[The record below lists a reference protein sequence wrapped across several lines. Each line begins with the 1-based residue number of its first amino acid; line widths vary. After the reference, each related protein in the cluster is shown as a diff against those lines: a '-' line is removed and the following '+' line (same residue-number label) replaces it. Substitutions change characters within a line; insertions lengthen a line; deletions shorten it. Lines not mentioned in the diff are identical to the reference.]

1 MVLVNFLMHCAKWSW
16 RNCLSSPAA
25 DASLTPAD
33 SWRPGTRSQLES
45 IYWWSG
51 WHFDFHWCKWK
62 WTISHPCSVT
72 GFPGNSADKESASKA
87 GDSGSIPGSGSSPG
101 EGIGYPLQYSWVSL
115 VAQTVKNPPAMW
127 KTWALRSLGWENPLE
142 EEMATHSSILAWRI
156 PWTERSLEGYSPWG
170 HQELDVIEW
179 ADKRAILQDTSFP
192 RFFILQF
199 CWQDYVLGNDRKW
212 NRSTKQE
219 GWTCGG

>member
-1 MVLVNFLMHCAKWSW
+1 MVLANFLMHCAKWSW

-25 DASLTPAD
+25 DASLTPED

-45 IYWWSG
+45 IYWWSD

-101 EGIGYPLQYSWVSL
+101 EGIGYPLQYHWASWV
-115 VAQTVKNPPAMW
+115 W
-127 KTWALRSLGWENPLE
+127 SLGWEDSPGGGHGNPLQYSCLE
-142 EEMATHSSILAWRI
+142 NPHGQ
-156 PWTERSLEGYSPWG
+156 RSLAGYCPWG
-170 HQELDVIEW
+170 RKELYTTEQLTN
-179 ADKRAILQDTSFP
+179 KH
-192 RFFILQF
+192 
-199 CWQDYVLGNDRKW
+199 
-212 NRSTKQE
+212 STGHTE
-219 GWTCGG
+219 M